1 MVTQSRDACSV
12 LILSCLQAYTNA
24 VLKEFLTSGLAVS
37 AANVCTNPIGAAQNI
52 PPAASEGLSS
62 ISCLTCPFSMRGFR
76 CLIELHV
83 SSASVSEWTLAKHVR
98 QQVLCYLQMW
108 SRFACSSRLCS

>member
-12 LILSCLQAYTNA
+12 LILGCLQAYTNA

-62 ISCLTCPFSMRGFR
+62 ISWLTCPCSMRGLR
-76 CLIELHV
+76 CLTQLHV
-83 SSASVSEWTLAKHVR
+83 SSASVSDRTLVKYVR
-98 QQVLCYLQMW
+98 Q
-108 SRFACSSRLCS
+108 